1 MNFAHIGYEISG
13 RVLTITLDNPARRN
27 AYGPEMEQE
36 MRTALEAGDRD
47 PGVRAIIITGA
58 GDSFCVGAD
67 MSTLASI
74 GTEIPLPSPPSKE
87 PEFEHDFEA
96 NYQRRFTYMLRIGT
110 PVIAAINGPA
120 AGVGVSICLF
130 CDIRFMIEGAKLST
144 SFSRRGLIAE
154 HGSSWM
160 LSRLIGPM
168 NALDLLMTGR
178 KVTAAEAAQ
187 MGLVR
192 CLPSLTF
199 KQDIAHAPRPE
210 RDHHRHG
217 DQRHPA
223 VNQRELPRP
232 AQRRAERG
240 GQTAPIG
247 QLAQQHRPGMTDQ
260 PIGIRGH
267 GQVPVPARIL
277 RHEERSSFGRS
288 QTVWL
293 PRNLPERGALRYL
306 PAPLRLLHSRGLP
319 VIPGP

>member
-1 MNFAHIGYEISG
+1 MNFTHIGYEISG

-74 GTEIPLPSPPSKE
+74 GTEIPLPSPPPEE
-87 PEFEHDFEA
+87 PDSGHDFEA

-130 CDIRFMIEGAKLST
+130 CDFRFMIDGAKLST

-192 CLPSLTF
+192 CLSSSTF
-199 KQDIAHAPRPE
+199 KQDVAAFAADLAENVSPRSTSVIKRQVYDALMQDLGEACVIAE
-210 RDHHRHG
+210 RDEVLSFSSEDFTEGVAHF
-217 DQRHPA
+217 
-223 VNQRELPRP
+223 VE
-232 AQRRAERG
+232 RRQARFV
-240 GQTAPIG
+240 
-247 QLAQQHRPGMTDQ
+247 
-260 PIGIRGH
+260 GH
-267 GQVPVPARIL
+267 
-277 RHEERSSFGRS
+277 
-288 QTVWL
+288 
-293 PRNLPERGALRYL
+293 
-306 PAPLRLLHSRGLP
+306 
-319 VIPGP
+319 